1 MNTKK
6 PVGHDGLKKIYLSQ
20 IIARKGYA
28 MTPEKKVENQIKRY
42 LENLGAYHV
51 KIHGSAYMPAGT
63 PDILACVSGR
73 FVGIEVKKPKGGIV
87 SALQKLKIKQ
97 IRNAGGVA
105 LVATS
110 VEEVEREFEK
120 EGFL

>member
-1 MNTKK
+1 
-6 PVGHDGLKKIYLSQ
+6 
-20 IIARKGYA
+20 

-42 LENLGAYHV
+42 LDGLGAYHI

-63 PDILACVSGR
+63 PDILACVNGR
-73 FVGIEVKKPKGGIV
+73 FVGIEVKKPNGGVV

-97 IRNAGGVA
+97 IKNAGGVA

-110 VEEVEREFEK
+110 VEEVERE
-120 EGFL
+120 LSRHNLV